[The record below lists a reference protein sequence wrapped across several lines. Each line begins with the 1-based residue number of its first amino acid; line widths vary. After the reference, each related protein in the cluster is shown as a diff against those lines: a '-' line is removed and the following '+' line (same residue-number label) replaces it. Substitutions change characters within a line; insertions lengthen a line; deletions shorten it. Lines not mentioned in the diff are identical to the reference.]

1 VAVCL
6 VFSVYWPCIGVGCVS
21 AVAIG
26 VLADWVIELCVKC
39 REFGLVE
46 P

>member
-1 VAVCL
+1 VL
-6 VFSVYWPCIGVGCVS
+6 GVFCV
-21 AVAIG
+21 VAIG